1 MQSRWWAPLLILAPF
16 PAAAAPSDEPPQ
28 QDLSTLSI
36 EELAQLPVRS
46 ASKRAEPLAGV
57 PNATWVLTNEDIL
70 RAPATSIPELLRQA
84 PGLQVQRLN
93 ATQYAISARGFGGYE
108 PSNKLLLLVD
118 GRSGYSTLHSGIFW
132 ELRSPLL
139 EDIAQIDVI
148 TGPGGTLYGPNAVN
162 GVISVQSKS
171 AFDAQG
177 GLVRATAG
185 ARERTAGARYGF
197 ALGADA
203 AIRVYANGYDRE
215 GMPGGDGLADAD
227 DAIRGWQAG
236 FRADVRGAADRF
248 TLQGDIF
255 RSDRFFEPG
264 DGNRGHNLV
273 GRWNRELTGSSSLQ
287 LQAWYDYFQRRE
299 LRTVDVLETFDAELQ
314 YNLASGAHDLVA
326 GAGLRTTRDSFVNN
340 LNAFRLDPERARLWI
355 GNAFV
360 QDRIALSSRLALT
373 AGFKLESSSYTG
385 VQFLPSVRLGWQFDE
400 RNLLWAAVSRAVR
413 TPSRIDRDITEPT
426 LVARAP
432 DFASEKVTAW
442 ELGYRGQP
450 GANTSLSVSLYYN
463 SWRDLRS
470 VTFIGNPFPL
480 QLAND
485 LRGQVYGIEAAAT
498 QQIAP
503 WWRVTAGGAWMRK
516 DFEVRPGAI
525 DISAGASLGQ
535 DPDYQLS
542 LRSQVTLPEGLL
554 FDLGLRAVDRLDSPE
569 IDGYVEADAR
579 LSMRLDDKIELY
591 LAGENLLHDRHLE
604 SNDAQ
609 RAQWIRRSVYAGT
622 RLRF

>member
-1 MQSRWWAPLLILAPF
+1 M
-16 PAAAAPSDEPPQ
+16 
-28 QDLSTLSI
+28 SI

-46 ASKRAEPLAGV
+46 ASKREEPLATV
-57 PNATWVLTNEDIL
+57 PNATTVITGDDIL
-70 RAPATSIPELLRQA
+70 RSPATAIPELLRQA
-84 PGLQVQRLN
+84 PGLQIQRLN
-93 ATQYAISARGFGGYE
+93 TTQYAISARGFGGYE
-108 PSNKLLLLVD
+108 PSNKLLLLID

-162 GVISVQSKS
+162 GVISIQSKT

-197 ALGADA
+197 ALGDDA
-203 AIRVYANGYDRE
+203 AVRVYANGYDRE
-215 GMPGGDGLADAD
+215 GMPGGDGLADVD

-236 FRADVRGAADRF
+236 FRADVRGEADRF
-248 TLQGDIF
+248 TLQGDLF
-255 RSDRFFEPG
+255 RSDRFLAPG
-264 DGNRGHNLV
+264 DGNRGHNLIA
-273 GRWNRELTGSSSLQ
+273 RWNHDLTASSSLQ
-287 LQAWYDYFQRRE
+287 LQTWYDYFRREE
-299 LRTVDVLETFDAELQ
+299 LRTTDVLETFDAELQ
-314 YNLASGAHDLVA
+314 YNLASGVHDLVA
-326 GAGLRTTRDSFVNN
+326 GAGVRTTRDSFDNQ
-340 LNAFRLDPERARLWI
+340 LNAFRLDPRSARLWI

-385 VQFLPSVRLGWQFDE
+385 VQFLPSLRLGWQLDA

-426 LVARAP
+426 LVAKAP
-432 DFASEKVTAW
+432 DFAAEKVTAW

-450 GANTSLSVSLYYN
+450 GPNTSVSVSLYYN
-463 SWRDLRS
+463 GWRDLRS

-485 LRGQVYGIEAAAT
+485 LRGHVYGVEASAT
-498 QQIAP
+498 QQLAP
-503 WWRVTAGGAWMRK
+503 WWRVTAGAAWLHKGFR
-516 DFEVRPGAI
+516 VRPGAV
-525 DISAGASLGQ
+525 DVSAGASLGQ

-542 LRSQVTLPEGLL
+542 LRSQITLPQGVL
-554 FDLGLRAVDRLDSPE
+554 FDLGLRAVDGFDAPPV
-569 IDGYVEADAR
+569 DGYVEADAR
-579 LSMRLDDKIELY
+579 LSVRLAEQIELY

-604 SNDAQ
+604 SNDVQ